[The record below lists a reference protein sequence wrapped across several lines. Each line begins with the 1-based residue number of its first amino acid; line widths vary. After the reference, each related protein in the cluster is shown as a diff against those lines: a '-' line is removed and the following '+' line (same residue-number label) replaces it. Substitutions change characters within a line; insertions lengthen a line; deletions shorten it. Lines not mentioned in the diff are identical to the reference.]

1 MKWLSNKLDNI
12 SKLNYYVKPEEVKG
26 SLKLDANENLVLNKK
41 FSSEIVSQAIKNIDL
56 RIYPLEQSEAILY
69 RQLAKYTGIDEKY
82 IAAGNGSDQIIELIL
97 STVARGRRVTV
108 FTPTFSYFINRC
120 ELHGLMPYRVS
131 LEQENNSL
139 PKSDFLNSARQTDIV
154 YICSP
159 NNPTGNQFGKQ
170 IMLELINILED
181 KLIIIDEAYVEFA
194 EYSLAPAIYKY
205 DNIIILRTLSK
216 AFGLAGARV
225 GYLIANERFAHIF
238 RSRIQLPY
246 ALNTLSLNIA
256 SMALARSD
264 YVKETIEAIKR
275 ERERMLKHLHKMDG
289 IKAFKS
295 NANFIFF
302 QSYDKDYTIM
312 EQLKKENLSVK
323 ALGSIGGRNG
333 CFRVTVGTREM
344 NDRFLRSLEIALES
358 KNMYRHK

>member
-1 MKWLSNKLDNI
+1 
-12 SKLNYYVKPEEVKG
+12 
-26 SLKLDANENLVLNKK
+26 
-41 FSSEIVSQAIKNIDL
+41 L
-56 RIYPLEQSEAILY
+56 RIYPLERSEDILY
-69 RQLAKYTGIDEKY
+69 RQLAKYTGMDKKY
-82 IAAGNGSDQIIELIL
+82 IAVGNGSDQIIELIL
-97 STVARGRRVTV
+97 STIARGRRVTV

-120 ELHGLMPYRVS
+120 ELHDLMLDRVS
-131 LEQENNSL
+131 LNKENNTIR
-139 PKSDFLNSARQTDIV
+139 KSDFLNSARQTDIV

-159 NNPTGNQFGKQ
+159 NNPTGNQFDKQ
-170 IMLELINILED
+170 LMVELINTLED

-194 EYSLAPAIYKY
+194 EYSLASATYKY

-246 ALNTLSLNIA
+246 ALNILSLNIA
-256 SMALARSD
+256 TMALARND

-275 ERERMLKHLHKMDG
+275 ERERMFERLHKMNG

-302 QSYDKDYTIM
+302 QSYEKDYTIM

-323 ALGSIGGRNG
+323 ALGSLEGCNG
-333 CFRVTVGTREM
+333 CLRVTVGTREM
-344 NDRFLRSLEIALES
+344 NNRFLKSLERALES
-358 KNMYRHK
+358 KNMYIHK